1 MYING
6 VFFGGGCFYFAIF
19 ILFCWGFFFV
29 VGFCWICLLGGVGF
43 VFFRPT
49 KTNSTK
55 PILFQ
60 IDKKRTNQYY
70 KGVLKIS
77 SQHQRVS

>member
-6 VFFGGGCFYFAIF
+6 GFFGGGAF
-19 ILFCWGFFFV
+19 ILQYLFFFVGFFFSLLV
-29 VGFCWICLLGGVGF
+29 FVGFVCWGGV

-60 IDKKRTNQYY
+60 IDEKRTNQYY

>member
-6 VFFGGGCFYFAIF
+6 GFFGGGAF
-19 ILFCWGFFFV
+19 ILQYLFFFV
-29 VGFCWICLLGGVGF
+29 GVFFSLLVFVGFVCWGGGV

-49 KTNSTK
+49 KSNSTK

-70 KGVLKIS
+70 KGVLNIS